1 MTIVTNNHARQQQ
14 NVFECFSFMLA
25 LRGARCRVTNPSK
38 WLEADILQQAYL
50 RSGRKN
56 RGKAESLGGKAG
68 DGSVDAKGDW

>member
-1 MTIVTNNHARQQQ
+1 
-14 NVFECFSFMLA
+14 MLA